1 MEKINC
7 PFCGKDYSHNRNFL
21 QNHIDN
27 ICEKNPNNNYS
38 KELQFFKKVKNKIYR
53 KFLIY
58 QVEFSA
64 RKIRKVFS
72 L

>member
-38 KELQFFKKVKNKIYR
+38 KELQFFKKR
-53 KFLIY
+53 KKYL
-58 QVEFSA
+58 
-64 RKIRKVFS
+64 KK
-72 L
+72 